1 MNFYQLFHYSALV
14 IGLMFS
20 CSESEFSDPPAGG
33 GDIFYENLTDSNL
46 PTSAL
51 TGLSMDAAAA
61 DFDNDGDLDLVVA
74 NEFGQNI
81 LLLNNGSGVFTNASS
96 RLPVTARDS
105 EDIGV
110 ADFDGNGTLDIFI
123 VSEDDR
129 ENELYINNG
138 EAAFS
143 DASNRLNADGISN
156 AIIVFDV
163 NRDGFPDV
171 MIGNNGQN
179 ELLVNNGQGFFTN
192 ETQQRLPG
200 LQDATQDLE
209 LGDIDGD
216 DDLDIVVANEDDN
229 RILINNGNGVFEDQ
243 TSQRLP
249 LRDSPEETR
258 ETKLGDIDGDGDF
271 DLFFANIQGFVEG
284 AVRQNRLL
292 LNNGNGVFSDVTS
305 TQLPE
310 DNDRSFTALFS
321 DADRDGDLDL
331 ITGNTNGSDF
341 GGNTP
346 YRVYLND
353 GDGRFEEK
361 TEEIFP
367 TEIAGRGFDI
377 VPADFNGDGLLDY
390 YFASRGSVD
399 QLVFGIEN

>member
-1 MNFYQLFHYSALV
+1 MNFYQLIHYFFFVLSF
-14 IGLMFS
+14 IFG
-20 CSESEFSDPPAGG
+20 CNESEFTNPPAGG
-33 GDIFYENLTDSNL
+33 DDLVYENVTGTNL
-46 PTSAL
+46 PADAL
-51 TGLSMDAAAA
+51 TGPSMDAATG
-61 DFDNDGDLDLVVA
+61 DFDNDGDFDLVVA
-74 NEFGQNI
+74 TEFGQNI

-129 ENELYINNG
+129 ENELYINTG

-156 AIIVFDV
+156 AIVVFDV

-192 ETQQRLPG
+192 ETQQRLPA
-200 LQDATQDLE
+200 LQDVTQDLE

-216 DDLDIVVANEDDN
+216 GDLDIIIANEDDN
-229 RILINNGNGVFEDQ
+229 RILINNGSGVFEDQ
-243 TSQRLP
+243 TVQRLP

-271 DLFFANIQGFVEG
+271 DLFFANIQGFVDG

-292 LNNGNGVFSDVTS
+292 VNNGNGVFTDVTDS
-305 TQLPE
+305 QLPE

-321 DADRDGDLDL
+321 DTDRDGDLDI
-331 ITGNTNGSDF
+331 ITGNTNGEGF

-353 GDGRFEEK
+353 GDGAFEEK

-367 TEIAGRGFDI
+367 SDIAGRGFDI

-399 QLVFGIEN
+399 QLVFGVEN